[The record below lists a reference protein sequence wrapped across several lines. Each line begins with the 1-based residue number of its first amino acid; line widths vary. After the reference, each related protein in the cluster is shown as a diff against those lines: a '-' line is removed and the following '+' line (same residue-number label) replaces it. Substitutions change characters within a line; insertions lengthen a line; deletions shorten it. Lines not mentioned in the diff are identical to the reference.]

1 MTASTQHPAD
11 SRRDSAIQTILN
23 STVRASVKDRAQRLS
38 AACERLTKQSRP
50 LTIPNIVHVA
60 REMFVDDN
68 IAESTVWN
76 KTPSGEIYRG
86 VVAAWKVWLLAKGH
100 TKPTPSHSQVDADIP
115 DSLLSRIEPPEVRLP
130 VLLMREALRNTRN
143 QLNAIRS
150 LTPERLIRQ
159 RTTTDGQSVSTAA
172 SSPFPKADLATIAS
186 FLDDHEMR
194 LRGFYWDENGALV
207 AEKAK
212 ARTGPGVKDSLK
224 LALKCL
230 EAAKVSE

>member
-1 MTASTQHPAD
+1 MTESTQHPAD
-11 SRRDSAIQTILN
+11 SRRDSAIQTLLN

-50 LTIPNIVHVA
+50 LTIPNIVRVV
-60 REMFVDDN
+60 REMHFDDN

-86 VVAAWKVWLLAKGH
+86 VVAAWKVWLLAKGY
-100 TKPTPSHSQVDADIP
+100 TKPMPSPSQVDAEIP
-115 DSLLSRIEPPEVRLP
+115 DSWLSRIEPPEVRLP

-159 RTTTDGQSVSTAA
+159 RTTTEGQSVSTTT
-172 SSPFPKADLATIAS
+172 SSPFPKADVATIAS
-186 FLDDHEMR
+186 FLNDHELR

-207 AEKAK
+207 AEKPQ
-212 ARTGPGVKDSLK
+212 ARTGPGVKDALS

-230 EAAKVSE
+230 EIGKKSE